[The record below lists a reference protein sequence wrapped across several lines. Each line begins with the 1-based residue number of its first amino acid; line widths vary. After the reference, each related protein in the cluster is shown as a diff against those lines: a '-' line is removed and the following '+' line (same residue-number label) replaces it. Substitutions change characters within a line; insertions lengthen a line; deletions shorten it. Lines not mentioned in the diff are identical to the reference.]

1 MGVATYKGFR
11 GYSPGCAVLTDVRTG
26 QDAIVGIEN
35 RDGNTPVK
43 FHQADTLERILLNV
57 IEPGLKL
64 RNIRV
69 DCGSYDAGVVRL
81 LLEHGRHVFVRAE
94 MCRSLREKLLS
105 PRRQWRAT
113 EVGDQQ
119 MEVLSMPFDGL
130 GGDIPH
136 CRLIVQRQ
144 RKQAGTWLDCFE
156 DGGDDVY
163 VYRAILTNEWDMS
176 EEEVISF
183 YNQRGAK
190 EKVFD
195 QMDNDFGWHYLPKG
209 LLKENT
215 VFMILTAVIRNFY
228 QLMLRRKELKAF
240 GVQATT
246 RMKAFINKVITV
258 VAKWTRGGRRD
269 ILTIYTDNELAY
281 AGLYADYG

>member
-1 MGVATYKGFR
+1 
-11 GYSPGCAVLTDVRTG
+11 
-26 QDAIVGIEN
+26 
-35 RDGNTPVK
+35 
-43 FHQADTLERILLNV
+43 
-57 IEPGLKL
+57 
-64 RNIRV
+64 
-69 DCGSYDAGVVRL
+69 
-81 LLEHGRHVFVRAE
+81 HVFVRAE

-130 GGDIPH
+130 GGDISH
-136 CRLIVQRQ
+136 CRLVVQRQ

-228 QLMLRRKELKAF
+228 QLMLRRKELRAF

-246 RMKAFINKVITV
+246 RMKAFINKV
-258 VAKWTRGGRRD
+258 GRRD